1 MNEIK
6 LYKDHIPN
14 PIVEVQF
21 YLREIAKYKPE
32 IPTVYIDGIYNSTT
46 KEAVTVFQNI
56 YGLSPTGKVDLNTW
70 NLIVNEYSKYYTIKS
85 EPNKVA
91 CFPSNIINIKLG
103 DDDDIV
109 YVIQYL
115 LRNLNKKYKNYTAVN
130 MSGTYDQYTYEAIR
144 QFQKSN
150 MLPVTGIVDKATWN
164 SLATI
169 NDTCRLHEI

>member
-56 YGLSPTGKVDLNTW
+56 YCLPPTGTVDLNTW
-70 NLIVNEYSKYYTIKS
+70 NAIVSEYSKYYAITC

-91 CFPSNIINIKLG
+91 CFPSSTINIKLG
-103 DDDDIV
+103 DDDDVV
-109 YVIQYL
+109 YIIQYL
-115 LRNLNKKYKNYTAVN
+115 LKNLNKKYKNYIAVN
-130 MSGTYDQYTYEAIR
+130 MSGTYNQDTFEAIK
-144 QFQKSN
+144 QFQKLN
-150 MLPVTGIVDKATWN
+150 MLPVTGIVDKITWN